1 MAVACHRSIVPL
13 LSACLLVACHA
24 GAGTPKAPDDQ
35 AYHAHVITSEAIARS
50 GCTDAWEV
58 LKRFST
64 TARTTETADG
74 QPQRLHPRRGHG
86 SLYLQDDPTVYIDG
100 VPLTDLRALRQM
112 GAEDIDN
119 IEEMGSIEATAFYG
133 TNSNAGVIL
142 IHSRTRLDAQS

>member
-1 MAVACHRSIVPL
+1 MAVASRPKSVTL
-13 LSACLLVACHA
+13 LLTFLLAACHTT
-24 GAGTPKAPDDQ
+24 GAMPKSPDGE
-35 AYHAHVITSEAIARS
+35 AYHSHVITSEAIARS

-64 TARTTETADG
+64 TARATETADG

-86 SLYLQDDPTVYIDG
+86 SLLLQDDPVVYIDG

-112 GAEDIDN
+112 GAEDIDD

-142 IHSRTRLDAQS
+142 IRSKSKSTI